1 MRHIALTAATVAALL
16 GLAGCG
22 SSPPPRYHALSG
34 GAASVDSAGMGSAA
48 MLVEL
53 LPPALP
59 ERLNRQ
65 DLVLGGAEGR
75 PVEVRDGDR
84 WAAPLAD
91 EMRQIVADALWRRL
105 RAADTYRAPVALAA
119 SPLPQYRLALRI
131 ERFDATPGRQALVEG
146 SWTVRRLPQG
156 GPAVCRAG
164 FVVALPGTSPDE
176 AVAALTDGATRL
188 ARTVAVSL
196 DRLHRGEADPCGA
209 TEKN

>member
-1 MRHIALTAATVAALL
+1 MRHIALTAVGVAALL

-34 GAASVDSAGMGSAA
+34 GAAPADSAGVGSAA

-75 PVEVRDGDR
+75 PVEVREGDL
-84 WAAPLAD
+84 WAAPLSD
-91 EMRQIVADALWRRL
+91 EVRQVVADALWRRL
-105 RAADTYRAPVALAA
+105 RAADTYRAPVGLAA

-131 ERFDATPGRQALVEG
+131 ERFDASPGRQALVEG

-164 FVVALPGTSPDE
+164 FVLPLPGASADE
-176 AVAALTDGATRL
+176 AVAALADGATRL
-188 ARTVAVSL
+188 AWTIAASL
-196 DRLHRGEADPCGA
+196 DRLHRDETDPCAVG
-209 TEKN
+209 EPR

>member
-1 MRHIALTAATVAALL
+1 MRHIALTAVGVAALL
-16 GLAGCG
+16 SLAGCG

-34 GAASVDSAGMGSAA
+34 GAVPVDLAGVGSAA

-65 DLVLGGAEGR
+65 DLVLSGGDGR

-105 RAADTYRAPVALAA
+105 RAADTYRAPVALSA

-131 ERFDATPGRQALVEG
+131 ERFDASPGHQALVEG

-164 FVVALPGTSPDE
+164 FVIPLPGTSPDD
-176 AVAALTDGATRL
+176 AVAALADGSTRL
-188 ARTVAVSL
+188 ARTIAASVE
-196 DRLHRGEADPCGA
+196 RLHRGEADPCA
-209 TEKN
+209 ASETK